1 MQAIYCDYCATTPVD
16 PRVVTAM
23 LPYFT
28 EVFGNAASRTHKQG
42 QHAATAVEH
51 AREQCALAIDTR
63 PADIIW
69 LSGATEANN
78 LAIKGIAAQY
88 EARHHRPGHIVTQAT
103 EHKAVLDPV
112 QSLQKKGWRVTVLP
126 VDDSGRIASDD
137 VAVAIADDTALV
149 SIMWVNNELGVIMP
163 IEDIGAICQERGVPF
178 HSDASQA
185 VGKIPISLT
194 ATRIDL
200 LSISAH
206 KFYGPKGIGALAI
219 RRSSKNVRPL
229 ALQEGGGHERGFR
242 SGTLNV
248 PGIVGMGMACDLAA
262 QALAEEIARIGRL
275 RDLFESLVR
284 QQVPDVIIHSQGALR
299 VAHVSNLAILGV
311 DSDCLLMQ
319 LTNVAAS
326 TGSACTSWAIEPS
339 HVLTALGISEN
350 EKTCSVRFSF
360 GRFTTEAD
368 VLAVAKSI
376 QEVVFNLRSVGR
388 RA

>member
-1 MQAIYCDYCATTPVD
+1 
-16 PRVVTAM
+16 M

-51 AREQCALAIDTR
+51 AREQCALAIDSR

-88 EARHHRPGHIVTQAT
+88 EARRRRPGHIVTQAT

-112 QSLQKKGWRVTVLP
+112 QSLQEKGWRVTVLP
-126 VDDSGRIASDD
+126 VNPSGQVAPED
-137 VAVAIADDTALV
+137 VAAAITDDTALV

-163 IEDIGAICQERGVPF
+163 IEDIGAVCQAHGVAF

-194 ATRIDL
+194 TSHVDL

-206 KFYGPKGIGALAI
+206 KFYGPKGIGAIAI

-248 PGIVGMGMACDLAA
+248 PGIVGMGIACQIASQTLS
-262 QALAEEIARIGRL
+262 EEVARIRRL
-275 RDLFESLVR
+275 RDCFESLVV
-284 QQVPDVIIHSQGALR
+284 QEVPEVVVHSHTANR
-299 VAHVSNLAILGV
+299 VAHISNLAFLGV
-311 DSDCLLMQ
+311 DSECLLMQ
-319 LTNVAAS
+319 LTDVAAS

-339 HVLTALGISEN
+339 HVLTALGLSED
-350 EKTCSVRFSF
+350 EKMCSVRFSF
-360 GRFTTEAD
+360 GRFTTDDEIR
-368 VLAVAKSI
+368 AVATSI
-376 QEVVFNLRSVGR
+376 RDVVHNLRAVGR

>member
-1 MQAIYCDYCATTPVD
+1 
-16 PRVVTAM
+16 M

-229 ALQEGGGHERGFR
+229 ALQEGGVT
-242 SGTLNV
+242 SGASAAEHLTSPASWGWVWLATWPLKPSRRKSPALVDYVISLN
-248 PGIVGMGMACDLAA
+248 
-262 QALAEEIARIGRL
+262 RWY
-275 RDLFESLVR
+275 
-284 QQVPDVIIHSQGALR
+284 
-299 VAHVSNLAILGV
+299 
-311 DSDCLLMQ
+311 DSKYPM
-319 LTNVAAS
+319 
-326 TGSACTSWAIEPS
+326 
-339 HVLTALGISEN
+339 
-350 EKTCSVRFSF
+350 
-360 GRFTTEAD
+360 
-368 VLAVAKSI
+368 
-376 QEVVFNLRSVGR
+376 
-388 RA
+388 